1 MMTVGGVGKKRQIT
15 DTILPNEF
23 YPNHEAIDFY
33 HHYKEDIALFG
44 EMGFKTFRLSIA
56 WTRIFPNGNE
66 EKPNE
71 AGLKYYED
79 IFKECHKYGIE
90 PLVTINHF
98 DCPIYLI
105 KKISR
110 LKTNRLLFLQAL

>member
-1 MMTVGGVGKKRQIT
+1 M
-15 DTILPNEF
+15 DT
-23 YPNHEAIDFY
+23 Y
-33 HHYKEDIALFG
+33 
-44 EMGFKTFRLSIA
+44 
-56 WTRIFPNGNE
+56 FPNGNE

-98 DCPIYLI
+98 DCPMYLI
-105 KKISR
+105 KKSVVGEVE
-110 LKTNRLLFLQAL
+110 K